1 MTAFEGASVEMNRAL
16 REHAAA
22 GRAAAVTTA
31 IDAAGRERTLVGPFE
46 VVRSRTIAR
55 WRVAY
60 RTEAETVRRGYP
72 RSWQLVLDP
81 GGDLDALRTALALV
95 ASEIE
100 RWRERG
106 TNVAEAERLRGE
118 GEARGL

>member
-16 REHAAA
+16 RERGA
-22 GRAAAVTTA
+22 GRRPAPVMTA
-31 IDAAGRERTLVGPFE
+31 IAASGWERSVVGPFE

-55 WRVAY
+55 WRVTF

-72 RSWQLVLDP
+72 RSWQIVLDP
-81 GGDLDALRTALALV
+81 GGDLEALQTALALV